1 MNEHYRRRAVVVRM
15 AEGCAIAVG
24 LTLLLSHPASAQSTT
39 RSGKDIVETQ
49 CAPCHRN
56 GLHGAPKI
64 GDKKAWADR
73 ASRGLSALTQSA
85 LHGIRQMPSHGGNA
99 TLTDMDLKRAITYM
113 VNQSGGHWTEPIDK
127 DQTTRVRSG
136 EEIVKRQCFKCHE
149 DGKNGA
155 PRIGDRAA
163 WIPRLSHGLDTTVRS
178 AINGHGGMPARG
190 GLADLTDAELKSAI
204 VYMFNQQPGTASKKQ

>member
-1 MNEHYRRRAVVVRM
+1 MVDGNDWIAALAGTGAGLVTAAAFAVV
-15 AEGCAIAVG
+15 
-24 LTLLLSHPASAQSTT
+24 LSGPASAQDTN

-49 CAPCHRN
+49 CAPCHRT

-64 GDKKAWADR
+64 GDKKAWAER

-85 LHGIRQMPSHGGNA
+85 LHGIRRMPAHGGNA
-99 TLTDMDLKRAITYM
+99 TLGDADLRRAITYM

-127 DQTTRVRSG
+127 AQVTRVRTG
-136 EEIVKRQCFKCHE
+136 EEIVRKQCSKCHE
-149 DGKNGA
+149 EGKMGA

-163 WIPRLSHGLDTTVRS
+163 WIPRLTQGLDATVRS

-190 GLADLTDAELKSAI
+190 GLADLTDTELKSAI
-204 VYMFNQQPGTASKKQ
+204 VYMFNAQRPTETKKQ